1 MTGHYDYPMTVPPL
15 DQFET
20 NYAIYEPQYS
30 QYQRM
35 SGHSTP
41 HEGIGFWYRAEP
53 QDNMYPRDPSIFGT
67 SITPV
72 QANGLMIPEAQ
83 LQKHR
88 RTRSGCFTCRSRRV
102 KVCELSPLFETI
114 LIHR

>member
-1 MTGHYDYPMTVPPL
+1 MSGHYDYPMTVPPL

-20 NYAIYEPQYS
+20 NYAIYDPQYG

-41 HEGIGFWYRAEP
+41 HEGIGFWYRPEP
-53 QDNMYPRDPSIFGT
+53 QEAMYPQDPSMFGANM
-67 SITPV
+67 PAV
-72 QANGLMIPEAQ
+72 QANALVMTDAQ
-83 LQKHR
+83 TQKHR

-102 KVCELSPLFETI
+102 KVREFFLRGVHQLTD
-114 LIHR
+114 R